1 MSTDTQTSSGSGGSF
16 TNFLRRDTTG
26 GLLLLIAMVLALV
39 IANSPWGEV
48 YFGLRDTEVGPSV
61 AGLQHTV
68 GHWASDGLLAIF
80 FFLTGLELKAE
91 FVDGELHNIRK
102 AILPVVAAC
111 GGVLVPALI
120 FLGVNLAAGSERTA
134 LHGWA
139 IPTATDIAF
148 AVSVLAVVGSSLPV
162 AMRTFLLT
170 LAVVDDLIAIAIIA
184 FVYTESVNFPFLGGA
199 AVLLALYWFLT
210 HKFMGW
216 FMARHWAAWVIL
228 LPIGVVTWWLVYE
241 SGIHATIAGVL
252 LGFMVPVLKQKP
264 RIIRQED
271 PRMGLAPVL
280 EHRFRPLSNG
290 FVIPVF
296 AFFSAGVAVGGW
308 DGVTSAATDP
318 VALGIVAGLLLG
330 KPIGIFGAAW
340 LMDRFTSAEKDRD
353 YTWFD
358 MFGMTIVAGI
368 GFTVSLLVGELSFG
382 EGSPHGDHA
391 KVGILCGSLLAA
403 LIGGALVATRNK
415 KYKAM
420 RAAGHDPDT
429 LD

>member
-1 MSTDTQTSSGSGGSF
+1 MCIGVGGSPEGVATACAIKALGGHIQGRLWPRDDDEKQRGIDAGLRLDDYVYEADELVTGKNTIF
-16 TNFLRRDTTG
+16 VATGVTNGELVAGVRRDG
-26 GLLLLIAMVLALV
+26 
-39 IANSPWGEV
+39 
-48 YFGLRDTEVGPSV
+48 D
-61 AGLQHTV
+61 
-68 GHWASDGLLAIF
+68 
-80 FFLTGLELKAE
+80 
-91 FVDGELHNIRK
+91 
-102 AILPVVAAC
+102 
-111 GGVLVPALI
+111 
-120 FLGVNLAAGSERTA
+120 
-134 LHGWA
+134 
-139 IPTATDIAF
+139 
-148 AVSVLAVVGSSLPV
+148 
-162 AMRTFLLT
+162 
-170 LAVVDDLIAIAIIA
+170 

-216 FMARHWAAWVIL
+216 FMSRHWAAWVIL

-271 PRMGLAPVL
+271 PRMGLAPAL

-403 LIGGALVATRNK
+403 LIDQWCEEQRRLAFAWRECQLIAAREDRYGPVAQRWTTMWRNFWEEVCARCGHPARGGA
-415 KYKAM
+415 
-420 RAAGHDPDT
+420 AGGSGGVDRGARRRRVRRGPGPWRCGVV
-429 LD
+429 